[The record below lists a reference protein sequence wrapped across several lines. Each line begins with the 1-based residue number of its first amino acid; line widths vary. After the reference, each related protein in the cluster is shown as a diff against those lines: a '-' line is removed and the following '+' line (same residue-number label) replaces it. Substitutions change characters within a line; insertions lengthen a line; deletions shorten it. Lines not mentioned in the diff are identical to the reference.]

1 MIYLKLKTHKEA
13 GPMNKGIN
21 RRSFIGKSLAVSTG
35 AAAGIAIEEKQL
47 LAQMV
52 DRSGYGVKQE
62 PVQGLQRGSF
72 GGREVSRLI
81 IGGNLISGSA
91 HAGDLLYQSAL
102 MTRYFTDEKI
112 LDTWA
117 LAEDNGINTTLM
129 RCDPDIV
136 KIYSR
141 YRKEKGGKLQW
152 IAQSAPEQGDPVENA
167 KIARDNGAFAIYYH
181 GGQCDRLVENGE
193 ADQIGKVV
201 EGIKKTGLFTGI
213 CGHRLETIK
222 AREQAGLNPDFY
234 MYTVNKVDYLS
245 SNPEEIESFM
255 NGVNKP
261 WIGFKVLG
269 AGRDK
274 PQGSFIHACRRGADF
289 ICVGMFDWQVRD
301 DAAFVKEMIASGIER
316 NRPWRG

>member
-1 MIYLKLKTHKEA
+1 MS
-13 GPMNKGIN
+13 KGIN

-35 AAAGIAIEEKQL
+35 VAAGIAIEETQL

-52 DRSGYGVKQE
+52 DKSKYGEKQE
-62 PVQGLQRGSF
+62 PVKGLQKGRF
-72 GGREVSRLI
+72 CGREVSRLI

-91 HAGDLLYQSAL
+91 HAGELLYQSAL

-112 LDTWA
+112 METWA
-117 LAEDNGINTTLM
+117 LAEENGINTTLM

-136 KIYSR
+136 KIYTR

-152 IAQSAPEQGDPVENA
+152 IAQSAPEQGNPVENA

-181 GGQCDRLVENGE
+181 GGQCDRLAEKDQ
-193 ADQIGKVV
+193 ADQIGNVV
-201 EGIKKTGLFTGI
+201 EDIKKTGLVAGVG
-213 CGHRLETIK
+213 GHSLDTIK
-222 AREQAGLNPDFY
+222 ACEKVGLDPNFY
-234 MYTVNKVDYLS
+234 MYTVNKVNYLS

-255 NGVNKP
+255 EKIGKP

-269 AGRDK
+269 AGRDR
-274 PQGSFIHACRRGADF
+274 PRESFLHAFQRGADF

-301 DAAFVKEMIASGIER
+301 DVAFTKELLASGIER